1 MNLIIVVLFAV
12 AYCYPIVVTN
22 TDLSSSD
29 LFINQIDL
37 MNKIRQQENK
47 KVILINIQTS
57 HQDNEIFQ
65 SKLLKKIDNLKNF
78 KKLLKSKSSF
88 VSPFVDYSPIQFTQG
103 LQKDNQFEVQT
114 IPMNFQNLKALDKFA
129 QQQDAILIVLFSKIS
144 SNVKVLEEITETS
157 EPSDQIVAVEL
168 ADESE
173 LTSNTIYTVTSNQ
186 LTGYIVFFVSIFALW
201 IAVQCNGA
209 IQTPERFSK
218 QNYYIG
224 KES

>member
-1 MNLIIVVLFAV
+1 MNLIIVFLFAV

-22 TDLSSSD
+22 TDLSSND
-29 LFINQIDL
+29 LFINQTDL
-37 MNKIRQQENK
+37 LNKIRQQENK
-47 KVILINIQTS
+47 KVVLINIQTS

-65 SKLLKKIDNLKNF
+65 SKLLKKIENLKTF
-78 KKLLKSKSSF
+78 KKLLKSKSTF
-88 VSPFVDYSPIQFTQG
+88 VSPFVDYSPIQFIQG
-103 LQKDNQFEVQT
+103 LQKDNLIEVQN
-114 IPMNFQNLKALDKFA
+114 IPMNFQNLKGLEKFS
-129 QQQDAILIVLFSKIS
+129 QQQDVILVVLFSKIS
-144 SNVKVLEEITETS
+144 SNVKVLEEITETQ
-157 EPSDQIVAVEL
+157 EPSEQIVAVEL
-168 ADESE
+168 SDELE
-173 LTSNTIYTVTSNQ
+173 PPENTIYTITSNE

>member
-1 MNLIIVVLFAV
+1 MNLIIVVLLAV
-12 AYCYPIVVTN
+12 AYCYPLVVTN

-37 MNKIRQQENK
+37 MSKIRQQENK
-47 KVILINIQTS
+47 RVIIINIQTS

-65 SKLLKKIDNLKNF
+65 NKLLKKIENLKSF
-78 KKLLKSKSSF
+78 KKLLKSKSTF
-88 VSPFVDYSPIQFTQG
+88 VSPFVDYSPIQFIQG
-103 LQKDNQFEVQT
+103 LQKDQFEVQN
-114 IPMNFQNLKALDKFA
+114 IPMNFQNLKALEKFA

-144 SNVKVLEEITETS
+144 SNVKVLEEISETQ
-157 EPSDQIVAVEL
+157 EPSDQIIAVEL
-168 ADESE
+168 ADENQPS
-173 LTSNTIYTVTSNQ
+173 TNTIYTVTSNQ
-186 LTGYIVFFVSIFALW
+186 LTGYIVFFVSMFALW